1 MTAPLSSTGPAP
13 VSPGWRAVAWV
24 LATVCWALV
33 VGAVVLSAAAGEVPD
48 ALADWVMDLV
58 VAAVYPVTT
67 ILLLPRVRNTAV
79 WILAVLALGCALAGF
94 AEQYDALGGRPPSL
108 PLQELAAY
116 APIWVWMPGTYA
128 SIAILPWILTTA
140 PRPRRE
146 RAVVVGAV
154 TVSVA
159 ATLLACV
166 RNATI
171 VLDGSP
177 HNPLGV
183 PGWQGFTRAL
193 GDWPERT
200 LLAVGVLALV
210 DLLLRWRREGRAGE
224 VRAATVSTAPRRGEA
239 APAGSSPDD
248 GRDRERRT
256 GGLGW
261 LVVAQ
266 AVLVVAFVVFLWPVS
281 AEHYALAAEVS
292 GVALIV
298 AQAFLPGAV
307 LVLVLGRRLWR
318 VDAAVSRVLTWTT
331 LTVSVVVMYLG
342 ALSLLGAL
350 VPGSSKVAVA
360 VVVALVTMAVAPVR
374 RGVQRRVDRL
384 VYGSLSSPGEVTRSA
399 RLWSQLDGVGEG
411 GTGGDLDGVARAL
424 REGLRLGDV
433 EIVSWP
439 PSTTPAGSGGTV
451 TPVPAPDDALVV
463 PLVSRRRPVGSL
475 VVRPRAG
482 ERLDARTR
490 AVVEQV
496 AGLLGLTLD
505 LAQSN
510 AALEVARARLVE
522 IRHDERR
529 VLRRDLHDGLGPAI
543 AGLRLGVG
551 AALNLLDRDAAAAA
565 TMLEEV
571 QLELSRRG
579 EDIRL
584 LSRALLPPALDD
596 GNLDQALTG
605 LADRF
610 SGPSLLVTAHVDP
623 QVLLAGTH
631 QVAIYHI
638 AAEALMN
645 VHRHA
650 RASRCELRVSRD
662 VSGAVQLLVLDDGVG
677 IAPAVEGTGIGLSS
691 MRERVDELGGTLEIG
706 PRGVSD
712 GDGGGGTRVCVRL
725 PARQAQPAT

>member
-1 MTAPLSSTGPAP
+1 MTSPLSVSGPAP
-13 VSPGWRAVAWV
+13 VSPGWRTVAWV

-33 VGAVVLSAAAGEVPD
+33 AGAVVLSVLAGEVPD

-58 VAAVYPVTT
+58 VAVVYPVTT

-79 WILAVLALGCALAGF
+79 WILAVLALGCALAGL

-146 RAVVVGAV
+146 RALVVGAV

-210 DLLLRWRREGRAGE
+210 DLLLRWRREVRAGE
-224 VRAATVSTAPRRGEA
+224 VRAAVVSP
-239 APAGSSPDD
+239 PDD
-248 GRDRERRT
+248 GGDRERRT

-374 RGVQRRVDRL
+374 RSVQRRVDRL

-439 PSTTPAGSGGTV
+439 PSPAAAGSAGTV
-451 TPVPAPDDALVV
+451 PPVPDDALVV

-475 VVRPRAG
+475 VVRPRTG

-631 QVAIYHI
+631 QVAVYHI

-662 VSGAVQLLVLDDGVG
+662 ASGAVQLLVLDDGVG

-706 PRGVSD
+706 PRGAET
-712 GDGGGGTRVCVRL
+712 GTGGSAGTRVCVRL
-725 PARQAQPAT
+725 PAGQAQPAL